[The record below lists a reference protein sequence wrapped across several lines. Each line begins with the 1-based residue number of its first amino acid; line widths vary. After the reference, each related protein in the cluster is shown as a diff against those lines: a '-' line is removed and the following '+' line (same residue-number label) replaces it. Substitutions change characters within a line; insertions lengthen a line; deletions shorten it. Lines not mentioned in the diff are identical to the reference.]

1 VVDRDLVRRRLLG
14 LERYLGELGE
24 ITRTGR
30 EVYLS
35 DWRAQRAVERTL
47 QLAIEVCLDLAE
59 HVIAD
64 RQLRVPESAADTFVS
79 LRDAGLLDP
88 ALADS
93 LVKMARFRNLL
104 VHDYTRLDA
113 GRVFDIASK
122 DVDDVRRFAEAM
134 RGLIG

>member
-1 VVDRDLVRRRLLG
+1 MVDRDLVRRRLLA
-14 LERYLGELGE
+14 LEQYLRELGEL
-24 ITRTGR
+24 TRAGR
-30 EVYLS
+30 DAYLA

-47 QLAIEVCLDLAE
+47 QLAIEVCLDLAD

-79 LRDAGLLDP
+79 LRDAKLLDP
-88 ALADS
+88 GLADS

-113 GRVFDIASK
+113 GRVFDIART
-122 DVDDVRRFAEAM
+122 DVDDVRRFAEM
-134 RGLIG
+134 VRELIG